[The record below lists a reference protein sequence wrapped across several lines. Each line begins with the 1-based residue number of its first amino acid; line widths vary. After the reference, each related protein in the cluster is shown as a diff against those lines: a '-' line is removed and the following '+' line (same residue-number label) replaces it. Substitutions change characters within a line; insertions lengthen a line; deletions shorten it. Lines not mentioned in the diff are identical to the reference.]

1 MSVAIKVSSNLAEEA
16 RTAAADA
23 DRSLTGQV
31 EHWARLGK
39 ALEPSL
45 SSTVIAALKKSGG
58 DLSTLEDEDTRLL
71 VLQTLEVFRNAP
83 RHDIAAQLNLSSK
96 VRYEPDPENPG
107 QFLRI
112 HPDGTREKG
121 SLKGRTFIAN

>member
-16 RTAAADA
+16 RAAAVDA

-45 SSTVIAALKKSGG
+45 NSTVIAALKKSGG
-58 DLSTLEDEDTRLL
+58 DLSTLADEETRSL
-71 VLQTLEVFRNAP
+71 VLQTLEAFRTAP
-83 RHDIAAQLNLSSK
+83 RQDVAAQLNLSSQ
-96 VRYEPDPENPG
+96 VRYEPDPEAPG

-112 HPDGTREKG
+112 HPDGTHEKG
-121 SLKGRTFIAN
+121 SLKGRTFVAS